1 MTPYDVSLLSVYLKP
16 GELHV
21 TDRPAIITT
30 VLGSCI
36 SVIMF
41 SDRPQLAGMCHAML
55 PFNGGTNGCDVVKFK
70 YVDAS
75 IAYMVRKFEH
85 QGVRRSDIKVKLFGG
100 ADILY
105 YIEEDKERHT
115 VGKKNIT
122 KALEIINNERLN
134 LLMSDVGGTSGRKI
148 FFFTHTG
155 EILLKRLCRKT
166 QRSFK

>member
-1 MTPYDVSLLSVYLKP
+1 MTPYDVSLLNVYLKP
-16 GELHV
+16 GELHI
-21 TDRPAIITT
+21 TDRPTIIST
-30 VLGSCI
+30 VLGSCV
-36 SVIMF
+36 SVVMF

-55 PFNGGTNGCDVVKFK
+55 PFNGGTNGYDVFR
-70 YVDAS
+70 YVDSS
-75 IAYMVRKFEH
+75 ISYMVKKFEY
-85 QGVRRSDIKVKLFGG
+85 QGIRRREIKVKLFGG
-100 ADILY
+100 ADVLY
-105 YIEEDKERHT
+105 YIEDDKERHT

-122 KALEIINNERLN
+122 KAFETINNEKLS

>member
-1 MTPYDVSLLSVYLKP
+1 MTPYDVSLLNVYLKP
-16 GELHV
+16 GELHI
-21 TDRPAIITT
+21 TDRPTIIST
-30 VLGSCI
+30 VLGSCV
-36 SVIMF
+36 SVVMF

-55 PFNGGTNGCDVVKFK
+55 PFNGGTNGHDVFR
-70 YVDAS
+70 YVDSS
-75 IAYMVRKFEH
+75 ISYMVKKFEH
-85 QGVRRSDIKVKLFGG
+85 QGIRRSEIKVKLFGG
-100 ADILY
+100 ADVLY
-105 YIEEDKERHT
+105 YIEDDKERHT

-122 KALEIINNERLN
+122 KAFETINNEKLS